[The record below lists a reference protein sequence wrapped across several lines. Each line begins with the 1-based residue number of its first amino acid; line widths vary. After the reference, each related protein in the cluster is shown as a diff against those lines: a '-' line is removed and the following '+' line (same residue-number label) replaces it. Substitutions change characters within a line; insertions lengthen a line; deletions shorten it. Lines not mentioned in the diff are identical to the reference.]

1 MYIGQSNIDFEG
13 LFIEGPAGRFSM
25 EPKVMALL
33 AVLARNPNAVM
44 TRETLITEVWGVE
57 FGGDERL
64 SRAISLL
71 RKALGDTRGQHS
83 HIETIPR
90 TGYRLIATLN
100 DNPPVAINAQSQL
113 SEIDG
118 TVGLVTDPDNP
129 VSQNLAPLDKP
140 RGLGFRAFA
149 VVGLIV
155 AAGLTLWLSP
165 FGRSVTDRAPNV
177 RIEAGLDHLKHSSRE
192 DAIPQAQVL
201 FSGILTDDP
210 EHASAQAGLALA
222 LLNEYFGRERDPA
235 VLERAQSVAKL
246 SIELSPHL
254 ALPNI
259 AVAWVATSTDD
270 YEKAHKFFDQ
280 ADILEPDN
288 LFALRGRA
296 KLLERERRYDASRKI
311 VDRMMI
317 AYPDYDW
324 PYAYAG
330 SLAKL
335 MNDSVEQEAML
346 RKALELGPENTINYL
361 SLSNALVFQG
371 KAAEAIEVLQKGIK
385 VNETGALLNNLGYA
399 LYNQGHYEMAAPAFK
414 RAIEIGDAH
423 NYIQW
428 SNLSGIYALIPSRK
442 AESKAAME
450 RALQLLKARLE
461 KHPKDSMLICRYA
474 MFNASIGRF
483 DLARETLARV
493 PFDTD
498 LPMLEVFY
506 AAMTYGFLDEPETAI
521 TMLERALDAGY
532 PLKEILKDPE
542 LAKLREHPKFQL
554 LLVTRESEKKKE

>member
-1 MYIGQSNIDFEG
+1 MNIGQYHIDFEG
-13 LFIEGPAGRFSM
+13 FFIEGPAGRFSM

-33 AVLARNPNAVM
+33 AVLAKNPNAVM
-44 TRETLITEVWGVE
+44 TREALITEVWGVE

-90 TGYRLIATLN
+90 TGYRLIATLT
-100 DNPPVAINAQSQL
+100 DNPPVVINAQSQL

-118 TVGLVTDPDNP
+118 TIGLAADPDNLI
-129 VSQNLAPLDKP
+129 SQNLAPPDKP

-155 AAGLTLWLSP
+155 AAGLALWLSP
-165 FGRSVTDRAPNV
+165 IGRSVTDNAYNV
-177 RIEAGLDHLKHSSRE
+177 RIGAGLDHLKHSSRE
-192 DAIPQAQVL
+192 DAIPQAQTL

-210 EHASAQAGLALA
+210 EHARAQAGLALA

-235 VLERAQSVAKL
+235 VLERAKSVANL

-259 AVAWVATSTDD
+259 AVAWVATSTGD

-296 KLLERERRYDASRKI
+296 KLLERERRYDESRKI
-311 VDRMMI
+311 VNRMMI
-317 AYPDYDW
+317 AFPNYDW
-324 PYAYAG
+324 PYAQAG
-330 SLAKL
+330 YLAKL
-335 MNDSVEQEAML
+335 TNEPVDRETML

-361 SLSNALVFQG
+361 QLSNALVFQG
-371 KAAEAIEVLQKGIK
+371 KAAEAVEVLQEGLK
-385 VNETGALLNNLGYA
+385 VKETGALLNNLGYA
-399 LYNQGHYEMAAPAFK
+399 LYTQGHYEMAAPAFK

-428 SNLSGIYALIPSRK
+428 SNLSGIYDLIPSRK

-450 RALQLLKARLE
+450 RALKLLKTRLE
-461 KHPKDSMLICRYA
+461 QHPEDSMLIIRYA
-474 MFNASIGRF
+474 MFNASLGRY
-483 DLARETLARV
+483 DLTREALTRM
-493 PFDTD
+493 PFDTE
-498 LPMLEVFY
+498 LPSLEIYY
-506 AAMTYGFLDEPETAI
+506 AAMTYGFLDEPEKAI
-521 TMLERALDAGY
+521 TMVERALDAGY
-532 PLKEILKDPE
+532 PLKEMLKDPG
-542 LAKLREHPKFQL
+542 LAKLREHPDFHL
-554 LLVTRESEKKKE
+554 MLVARESEKE